1 MYPINKI
8 LAARMTDH
16 GISKREI
23 AKKLF
28 HKKID
33 KGLKIINDFLYN
45 DSYNPE
51 LCEQLLK
58 IVPVEGYIVEAFTE
72 AGIEIKRLS
81 DILAA
86 EREKQKELR
95 SIQRQMK
102 QFEPKLIR
110 IPGEFEATERAKKT
124 IFNKFPLEIQIFDR
138 DEIYKL
144 SKVEQFEYI
153 KSLLLEDFAYYGNK
167 KFTPYDIVG
176 YVFHKEYFEKYE
188 FNVEGEITFDDNRM
202 D

>member
-1 MYPINKI
+1 
-8 LAARMTDH
+8 
-16 GISKREI
+16 
-23 AKKLF
+23 
-28 HKKID
+28 
-33 KGLKIINDFLYN
+33 
-45 DSYNPE
+45 
-51 LCEQLLK
+51 
-58 IVPVEGYIVEAFTE
+58 
-72 AGIEIKRLS
+72 
-81 DILAA
+81 
-86 EREKQKELR
+86 
-95 SIQRQMK
+95 MK
-102 QFEPKLIR
+102 QLNEP
-110 IPGEFEATERAKKT
+110 KT